1 MASRSNDGDLTFK
14 QAIENLEKVK
24 NIPREIILE
33 NIEKT
38 LLVACKN
45 AFRRVDNI
53 KVSIDKDTLEY
64 KIIAEKKVVEH
75 PSDLETEISLSDA
88 RKVNANIKEGDT
100 FFEEIRS
107 LNFGRI
113 ATASARN
120 TFIDDLKKAKNNR
133 IYEEYL
139 GKEHTVV
146 TGVIERELKKSFI
159 VNLGGVDA
167 ILTEKEQVKRENYK
181 RNDRLKFFITDVK
194 KTKGEPKIYV
204 SRTHPDLV
212 KGLFIQEVTEI
223 NDGIVDIISVAR
235 EAGNRTKIA
244 VKSNDP
250 DVDPVGSCVGIN
262 GSRVNYVV
270 EELHNEK
277 IDIVNWDESPA
288 KFIENAL
295 SPAKVTF
302 VIADAD
308 ERTAKVV
315 VPDYQLSLAIGKEGQ
330 NARLAARLTN
340 FKIDIKS
347 ETQARE
353 SGEFPEFEDY
363 YGDES
368 SDYDYDED
376 GNNEEHYDENNN
388 DYYDESE
395 KNQDDIQD

>member
-1 MASRSNDGDLTFK
+1 M
-14 QAIENLEKVK
+14 
-24 NIPREIILE
+24 
-33 NIEKT
+33 
-38 LLVACKN
+38 
-45 AFRRVDNI
+45 
-53 KVSIDKDTLEY
+53 
-64 KIIAEKKVVEH
+64 
-75 PSDLETEISLSDA
+75 
-88 RKVNANIKEGDT
+88 
-100 FFEEIRS
+100 
-107 LNFGRI
+107 
-113 ATASARN
+113 
-120 TFIDDLKKAKNNR
+120 
-133 IYEEYL
+133 
-139 GKEHTVV
+139 
-146 TGVIERELKKSFI
+146 
-159 VNLGGVDA
+159 
-167 ILTEKEQVKRENYK
+167 
-181 RNDRLKFFITDVK
+181 
-194 KTKGEPKIYV
+194 
-204 SRTHPDLV
+204 
-212 KGLFIQEVTEI
+212 
-223 NDGIVDIISVAR
+223 
-235 EAGNRTKIA
+235 
-244 VKSNDP
+244 
-250 DVDPVGSCVGIN
+250 DPVGSCVGIN

-368 SDYDYDED
+368 SEYDYDED

-388 DYYDESE
+388 DYYDCLLYTSPSPR
-395 KNQDDIQD
+395 DS

>member
-250 DVDPVGSCVGIN
+250 DVDPVRSCVGIN

-368 SDYDYDED
+368 SEYDYDED